1 MIRTVA
7 RNLWCRMKA
16 LIVVVGALHVVLAG
30 YYKNRKPYREVLLFP
45 LYWEKLKRGRCFT
58 AYNLKSTVDSMRI
71 AHSRNIE
78 ADSKKRTGSSISTH
92 IFAIIGIAWFGE
104 KMNMNIRLSCL
115 DLESVFDNFNLINS
129 PKNLHKDRASH
140 LKEIRLWE
148 NYAKFAVPAEFGY
161 KIISKLAIKADF
173 RAQADE
179 WFSSKP
185 QGDWVGIHYRGTDL
199 KITGGGYRL
208 ISIESYIAYLKEVLD
223 DRYNIFACSDQA
235 QFIEQI
241 KEAFPGR
248 VFSTEIKRSYDSRP
262 LHRREFYDKQRIE
275 DALMDLLILSR
286 TQLIYTTGSWF
297 SEIVR
302 FFNPSIK
309 IVSFQLLWVRFK
321 YHQKVDNFIPVPKA
335 SMLLKK
341 RKRGKNQVPG

>member
-1 MIRTVA
+1 MIRTVG
-7 RNLWCRMKA
+7 RNLWYRSKA

-30 YYKNRKPYREVLLFP
+30 YYKNRTPYKEVLLFP

-58 AYNLKSTVDSMRI
+58 AYNLKSAIDSVKV
-71 AHSRNIE
+71 AHSRNIKF
-78 ADSKKRTGSSISTH
+78 DSKKRTGSSISTH
-92 IFAIIGIAWFGE
+92 IFAIIGMAWFGE
-104 KMNMNIRLSCL
+104 KMNMNIKVGCP
-115 DLESVFDNFNLINS
+115 DLESIFDNFDLMNS
-129 PKNLHKDRASH
+129 QKDLRKDHALHI
-140 LKEIRLWE
+140 KEFRLWE

-173 RAQADE
+173 KAQADE
-179 WFSSKP
+179 WFNSKP
-185 QGDWVGIHYRGTDL
+185 QGDWVGIHYRGTDID
-199 KITGGGYRL
+199 KAKFRL
-208 ISIESYIAYLKEVLD
+208 ISVESYIAYLKEVLD
-223 DRYNIFACSDQA
+223 DRCNIFACSDQA

-248 VFSTEIKRSYDSRP
+248 VFFREIKRSYDSRP

-275 DALMDLLILSR
+275 DALMDLLLLSR

-309 IVSFQLLWVRFK
+309 IISFHLLWVRFK
-321 YHQKVDNFIPVPKA
+321 YHRKVDNFIPVPKA
-335 SMLLKK
+335 SMLLKN
-341 RKRGKNQVPG
+341 RSRGKNQVPG